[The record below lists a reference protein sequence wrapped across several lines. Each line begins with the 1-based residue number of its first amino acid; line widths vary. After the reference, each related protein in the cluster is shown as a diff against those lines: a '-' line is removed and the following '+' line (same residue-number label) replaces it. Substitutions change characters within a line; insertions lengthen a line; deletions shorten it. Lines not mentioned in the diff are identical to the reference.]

1 MVTSLEERLGA
12 AESGAA
18 ASLAELG
25 KKAQDGVAEAQE
37 SARVTREKAATEVRN
52 AQQELR
58 KQLLAAK
65 EGQKL
70 AQAAESKLREQ
81 QTQLEATT
89 SEHGDLKRKHETIA
103 KRLIA
108 SDKERKL
115 YMEAVRMLKLRL
127 SDAEAKSRESEAK
140 RGLYEKEIERLS
152 EWVMEYT
159 TATAR
164 VTESVKALPEEVVMK
179 WLGQI
184 EKYRDKCNIWYARV
198 RSRAC
203 NHAHS

>member
-1 MVTSLEERLGA
+1 MRGEAEAAAAKMHASVVQAQGELTEAKAERARVVTSLEERLGA

-115 YMEAVRMLKLRL
+115 YMEARPSPIL
-127 SDAEAKSRESEAK
+127 SLCTHFARA
-140 RGLYEKEIERLS
+140 GIEWR
-152 EWVMEYT
+152 
-159 TATAR
+159 R
-164 VTESVKALPEEVVMK
+164 
-179 WLGQI
+179 
-184 EKYRDKCNIWYARV
+184 
-198 RSRAC
+198 
-203 NHAHS
+203 